1 MTMLWI
7 VQFFYNFLSKIEY
20 PSAKFLD
27 ILIMALKATIYK
39 ADLNIANMDDH
50 IYGDYQLTLALHPSE
65 TLERLMVRLMA
76 FARFASDELEFT
88 KDLFETDEPAL
99 WQKDLTGQLETWIEV
114 GLPSEDKVKKAS
126 ARCKTV
132 ALVVYGTQVEDW
144 WKRNSKIKTL
154 SNVQVWQIAPQSTA
168 ELEQL
173 CERTMQLQLNVMDN
187 EWTLLGEKGQ
197 ATVVWTQLQ

>member
-1 MTMLWI
+1 
-7 VQFFYNFLSKIEY
+7 
-20 PSAKFLD
+20 
-27 ILIMALKATIYK
+27 MALKATIYK

-126 ARCKTV
+126 ARCKQV
-132 ALVVYGTQVEDW
+132 AIVVYGTQVEEW

-154 SNVQVWQIAPQSTA
+154 SNVQVWQIAPASTA

-173 CERTMQLQLNVMDN
+173 CERTMQLQLNVMDT

-197 ATVVWTQLQ
+197 ANVVWTQLQ